1 MTCRSSV
8 HELGHEQPKP
18 TKELLDIATRHVSGE
33 EAVGAVFI
41 QSGGIAV
48 TSGDRGT
55 SAATTKKGTKRGINN
70 TKRGPK
76 SRGHC

>member
-1 MTCRSSV
+1 V

-41 QSGGIAV
+41 QSGGK
-48 TSGDRGT
+48 GT
-55 SAATTKKGTKRGINN
+55 SAATTNKGTKRGINN